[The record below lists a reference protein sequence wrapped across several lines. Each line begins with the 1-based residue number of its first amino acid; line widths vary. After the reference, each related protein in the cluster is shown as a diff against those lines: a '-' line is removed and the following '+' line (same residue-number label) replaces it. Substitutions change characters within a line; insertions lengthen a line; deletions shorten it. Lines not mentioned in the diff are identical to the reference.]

1 MGFEVYG
8 ASESSGAES
17 KINWD
22 ELHNYVVET
31 ANLQEK
37 ETLTGYIS
45 GIVDLGKQDQ
55 PDSENPY
62 KGTAEEEE
70 AIIADKPATYF
81 KDGID
86 SQTRKPCRLICWPNK
101 SVQSVAVSVDFP
113 SIVIDKGIYFGE
125 SNPQPLRLWLGDSFY
140 LQNIGMVVGRV
151 TPIKANTKL
160 GGWSFDVK
168 HLFYKMAI
176 ACKLIKTGELF
187 GTTRIDELL
196 GKSFQFDA
204 QVFMRD
210 GKDGK
215 QYFTEKVRFSTGLGR
230 GMTEAEV
237 VNKPF
242 LIQFNSENTPEA
254 LKNLRAHVTNTIKQ
268 AKNYEGS
275 AIQKQLE
282 AKTKPAQ
289 KAKPTVDE
297 DHDDAPAVKSAPK
310 PAAAKLKAKP
320 VVVQDDADDED
331 TDLPF

>member
-1 MGFEVYG
+1 MAFEVYG
-8 ASESSGAES
+8 ASEQSGAES
-17 KINWD
+17 KINWN

-81 KDGID
+81 KDGLD
-86 SQTRKPCRLICWPNK
+86 PQTRKPCRLMCWPNK
-101 SVQSVAVSVDFP
+101 PVQSVAVSVDFP
-113 SIVIDKGIYFGE
+113 SIIIDKGIYFGQ

-140 LQNIGMVVGRV
+140 LQNVGMIVGRV

-187 GTTRIDELL
+187 DTTRIDELL

-210 GKDGK
+210 GKDSK

-230 GMTEAEV
+230 GMVEADVINE
-237 VNKPF
+237 PF
-242 LIQFNSENTPEA
+242 LIQFNSQNTPES
-254 LKNLRAHVTNTIKQ
+254 LKNLRAHVINTIKQ

-282 AKTKPAQ
+282 TKVKPEQ
-289 KAKPTVDE
+289 KAKSTVDK
-297 DHDDAPAVKSAPK
+297 DQDDAPAVNSFPKSVI
-310 PAAAKLKAKP
+310 AKP
-320 VVVQDDADDED
+320 KVKPDVFEHYED
-331 TDLPF
+331 HNLPF